1 VAGVAA
7 EAAAGRD
14 GGRSAVRAADTAEG
28 QQPTDR
34 PRPARIAQQRW
45 FTPWLFLLPGLAVV
59 IGFSLFPFLNT
70 VVLAFTDAKVLGG
83 GHFTGGDN
91 FVRMVQDPA
100 FWTAVGNSALYI
112 VGVVPPLVILP
123 LLLAMLVERKLPGI
137 TFFRTAFFTPVIA
150 SIVVVGLIWTWLLD
164 TRGLV
169 NDVLAALG
177 VLKTPIPFLTDRW
190 LLLVSAMLV
199 TVWKGLG
206 YYMVIYLAAL
216 GTVPKDL
223 HEAAQV
229 DGAGWWRRLL
239 SVTLPA
245 LRPTMVLV
253 AVLSAVSAFRVFS
266 EVYLLAGQ
274 AGGPGGADTTLV
286 MLIQQVGTGLSGEL
300 GYSSALSLVLFVLT
314 LGLLLA
320 TNRLNRRED
329 L

>member
-1 VAGVAA
+1 MSTAV
-7 EAAAGRD
+7 EADAPGDVLPPAR
-14 GGRSAVRAADTAEG
+14 RAAV
-28 QQPTDR
+28 
-34 PRPARIAQQRW
+34 RIAQQRW

-70 VVLAFTDAKVLGG
+70 AVLAFTNAKVLGG
-83 GHFTGGDN
+83 GHFTGVDN
-91 FVRMVQDPA
+91 FVRMAQDPA

-123 LLLAMLVERKLPGI
+123 LLLALLVERKLPGI

-169 NDVLAALG
+169 NDVLAAIG
-177 VLKTPIPFLTDRW
+177 VLKTPIPFLTDEW
-190 LLLVSAMLV
+190 LLLASAMLV

-229 DGAGWWRRLL
+229 DGAGWWRRLF

-266 EVYLLAGQ
+266 EVYLLAGP
-274 AGGPGGADTTLV
+274 AGGPGGSDTTLV
-286 MLIQQVGTGLSGEL
+286 MLIQQVGTGLTGDL
-300 GYSSALSLVLFVLT
+300 GYSSSLSLVLFVLT

>member
-1 VAGVAA
+1 V
-7 EAAAGRD
+7 
-14 GGRSAVRAADTAEG
+14 
-28 QQPTDR
+28 
-34 PRPARIAQQRW
+34 RIAQQRW

-70 VVLAFTDAKVLGG
+70 VVLAFTNAKVLGG
-83 GHFTGGDN
+83 GHFTGTDN
-91 FVRMVQDPA
+91 FIRMVQDPA

-123 LLLAMLVERKLPGI
+123 LLLALLVERKLPGI

-150 SIVVVGLIWTWLLD
+150 SIVVVGLIWTWMLD
-164 TRGLV
+164 TRGLI
-169 NDVLAALG
+169 NGVLTALG
-177 VLKTPIPFLTDRW
+177 VLKTPIPFLTDQW

-206 YYMVIYLAAL
+206 YYMIIYLAAL
-216 GTVPKDL
+216 GTVSKDL

-229 DGAGWWRRLL
+229 DGAGWWRRLY

-266 EVYLLAGQ
+266 EVYLLAGP
-274 AGGPGGADTTLV
+274 AGGTGGADTTLV
-286 MLIQQVGTGLSGEL
+286 MLIQQVGTGLSGDL
-300 GYSSALSLVLFVLT
+300 GYSSSLSVVLFILT

>member
-1 VAGVAA
+1 MKTAA
-7 EAAAGRD
+7 EVHPGE
-14 GGRSAVRAADTAEG
+14 VR
-28 QQPTDR
+28 PPVLR
-34 PRPARIAQQRW
+34 PVRIAQQRW

-70 VVLAFTDAKVLGG
+70 VVLAFTNAKVLGG
-83 GHFTGGDN
+83 GHFTGADN
-91 FVRMVQDPA
+91 FVRMVRDPA
-100 FWTAVGNSALYI
+100 FWTAVGNSALYV
-112 VGVVPPLVILP
+112 VGVVPLLVILP
-123 LLLAMLVERKLPGI
+123 LLLALLVERKLPGI

-150 SIVVVGLIWTWLLD
+150 SIVVVGLIWTWMLD
-164 TRGLV
+164 TRGLI
-169 NDVLAALG
+169 NDVLGALG
-177 VLKTPIPFLTDRW
+177 WLKTPIPFLTDQW
-190 LLLVSAMLV
+190 LLLVSAMTV

-216 GTVPKDL
+216 GTVSKDL

-229 DGAGWWRRLL
+229 DGAGWWRRLY

-253 AVLSAVSAFRVFS
+253 AVLSAVAAFRVFS
-266 EVYLLAGQ
+266 EMYLLAGP

-286 MLIQQVGTGLSGEL
+286 MLIQQVGTGLTGDL
-300 GYSSALSLVLFVLT
+300 GYSSALSVVLFVLT

-320 TNRLNRRED
+320 TNRLNRQED

>member
-1 VAGVAA
+1 VKIAA
-7 EAAAGRD
+7 EV
-14 GGRSAVRAADTAEG
+14 VREPADV
-28 QQPTDR
+28 R
-34 PRPARIAQQRW
+34 RPAVRIAQQRW

-59 IGFSLFPFLNT
+59 LGFNLFPFLNT
-70 VVLAFTDAKVLGG
+70 VVLAFTNAKVLGG
-83 GHFTGGDN
+83 GHFTGADN

-123 LLLAMLVERKLPGI
+123 LLLALLVERKLPGI

-164 TRGLV
+164 SRGLV
-169 NDVLAALG
+169 NDVLRALG
-177 VLKTPIPFLTDRW
+177 VLTTPIPFLTDEW

-206 YYMVIYLAAL
+206 YYMIIYLAAL
-216 GTVPKDL
+216 GTVSKDL

-229 DGAGWWRRLL
+229 DGAGWWRRLW

-266 EVYLLAGQ
+266 EVYLLAGP

-286 MLIQQVGTGLSGEL
+286 MLIQQVGTGLSGDL
-300 GYSSALSLVLFVLT
+300 GYSSALSVVLFVLT
-314 LGLLLA
+314 LGLLLL
-320 TNRLNRRED
+320 TNRLNRKED

>member
-1 VAGVAA
+1 VQQAAGRVKVAA
-7 EAAAGRD
+7 EV
-14 GGRSAVRAADTAEG
+14 VREPADV
-28 QQPTDR
+28 R
-34 PRPARIAQQRW
+34 RPAVRIAQQRW

-59 IGFSLFPFLNT
+59 LGFTLFPFLNT
-70 VVLAFTDAKVLGG
+70 VVLAFTNAKVLGG
-83 GHFTGGDN
+83 GHFTGADN
-91 FVRMVQDPA
+91 FVRMVHDPA

-123 LLLAMLVERKLPGI
+123 LLLALLVERKLPGI

-164 TRGLV
+164 SRGLV
-169 NDVLAALG
+169 NDVLRALG
-177 VLKTPIPFLTDRW
+177 VLTTPIPFLTDEW

-206 YYMVIYLAAL
+206 YYMIIYLAAL
-216 GTVPKDL
+216 GTVSKDL

-229 DGAGWWRRLL
+229 DGAGWWRRLW

-266 EVYLLAGQ
+266 EVYLLAGP
-274 AGGPGGADTTLV
+274 AGGPGGADTSLV
-286 MLIQQVGTGLSGEL
+286 MLIQQVGTGLSGDL
-300 GYSSALSLVLFVLT
+300 GYSSALSVVLFVLT
-314 LGLLLA
+314 LGLLLL
-320 TNRLNRRED
+320 TNRLNRKED

>member
-1 VAGVAA
+1 MKVAA
-7 EAAAGRD
+7 EV
-14 GGRSAVRAADTAEG
+14 VREPADV
-28 QQPTDR
+28 R
-34 PRPARIAQQRW
+34 RPAVRIAQQRW

-59 IGFSLFPFLNT
+59 LGFNLFPFLNT
-70 VVLAFTDAKVLGG
+70 VVLAFTNAKVLGG
-83 GHFTGGDN
+83 GHFTGADN
-91 FVRMVQDPA
+91 FVRMLHDPA
-100 FWTAVGNSALYI
+100 FWTAVGNSALYL

-123 LLLAMLVERKLPGI
+123 LLLALLVERKLPGI

-164 TRGLV
+164 SRGLV
-169 NDVLAALG
+169 NDVLRAVG
-177 VLKTPIPFLTDRW
+177 VLTTPIPFLTDEW
-190 LLLVSAMLV
+190 LLLASAMLV

-206 YYMVIYLAAL
+206 YYMIIYLAAL
-216 GTVPKDL
+216 GTVSKDL

-229 DGAGWWRRLL
+229 DGAGWWRRLW

-266 EVYLLAGQ
+266 EVYLLAGP

-286 MLIQQVGTGLSGEL
+286 MLIQQVGTGLTGDL
-300 GYSSALSLVLFVLT
+300 GYSSALSVVLFVLT
-314 LGLLLA
+314 LGLLLL
-320 TNRLNRRED
+320 TNRLNRKED

>member
-1 VAGVAA
+1 M
-7 EAAAGRD
+7 
-14 GGRSAVRAADTAEG
+14 
-28 QQPTDR
+28 
-34 PRPARIAQQRW
+34 RIAQQRW

-70 VVLAFTDAKVLGG
+70 VILAFTNAKVLGG
-83 GHFTGGDN
+83 GTFTGAEN
-91 FVRMVQDPA
+91 FVRMAQDPA

-112 VGVVPPLVILP
+112 VGVVPPLVVLP
-123 LLLAMLVERKLPGI
+123 LLLALLVERKLPGI

-169 NDVLAALG
+169 NDTMQALG
-177 VLKTPIPFLTDRW
+177 LLKTPIPFLTDRW

-206 YYMVIYLAAL
+206 YYMIIYLAAL

-229 DGAGWWRRLL
+229 DGAGWWRRLY

-253 AVLSAVSAFRVFS
+253 GVLSAVSAFRVFS
-266 EVYLLAGQ
+266 EVYILAGP
-274 AGGPGGADTTLV
+274 AGGPGGDDTTLV
-286 MLIQQVGTGLSGEL
+286 MLIQQVGTGLTGDL
-300 GYSSALSLVLFVLT
+300 GYSSALSVVLFVLT

-320 TNRLNRRED
+320 TMRLNRRED
-329 L
+329 Q

>member
-1 VAGVAA
+1 MSTTV
-7 EAAAGRD
+7 EADAPGDVLPPAR
-14 GGRSAVRAADTAEG
+14 RAAV
-28 QQPTDR
+28 
-34 PRPARIAQQRW
+34 RIAQQRW

-59 IGFSLFPFLNT
+59 IGFSLFPFVNT
-70 VVLAFTDAKVLGG
+70 AVLAFTNAKVLGG
-83 GHFTGGDN
+83 GHFTGVDN
-91 FVRMVQDPA
+91 FVRMAQDPA

-123 LLLAMLVERKLPGI
+123 LLLALLVERKLPGI

-169 NDVLAALG
+169 NDVLTALG
-177 VLKTPIPFLTDRW
+177 VLKTPIPFLTDEW
-190 LLLVSAMLV
+190 LLLASSMLV

-229 DGAGWWRRLL
+229 DGAGWWRRLF

-266 EVYLLAGQ
+266 EVYLLAGP
-274 AGGPGGADTTLV
+274 AGGPGGSDTTLV
-286 MLIQQVGTGLSGEL
+286 MLIQQVGTGLTGDL
-300 GYSSALSLVLFVLT
+300 GYSSSLSLVLFVLT

>member
-1 VAGVAA
+1 VKVAA
-7 EAAAGRD
+7 EV
-14 GGRSAVRAADTAEG
+14 VREPADV
-28 QQPTDR
+28 R
-34 PRPARIAQQRW
+34 RPAVRIAQQRW

-59 IGFSLFPFLNT
+59 LGFNLFPFLNT
-70 VVLAFTDAKVLGG
+70 VVLAFTNAKVLGG
-83 GHFTGGDN
+83 GHFTGADN
-91 FVRMVQDPA
+91 FVRMLRDPA

-123 LLLAMLVERKLPGI
+123 LLLALLVERKLPGI

-164 TRGLV
+164 SRGLV
-169 NDVLAALG
+169 NDVLRALG
-177 VLKTPIPFLTDRW
+177 VLTTPIPFLTDEW
-190 LLLVSAMLV
+190 LLLASAMLV

-206 YYMVIYLAAL
+206 YYMIIYLAAL
-216 GTVPKDL
+216 GTVSKDL

-229 DGAGWWRRLL
+229 DGAGWWRRLW

-266 EVYLLAGQ
+266 EVYLLAGP

-286 MLIQQVGTGLSGEL
+286 MLIQQVGTGLTGDL
-300 GYSSALSLVLFVLT
+300 GYSSALSVVLFVLT
-314 LGLLLA
+314 LGLLLL
-320 TNRLNRRED
+320 TNRLNRKED

>member
-1 VAGVAA
+1 MKVAA
-7 EAAAGRD
+7 EV
-14 GGRSAVRAADTAEG
+14 VREPADV
-28 QQPTDR
+28 R
-34 PRPARIAQQRW
+34 RPAVRIAQQRW

-59 IGFSLFPFLNT
+59 LGFNLFPFLNT
-70 VVLAFTDAKVLGG
+70 VVLAFTNAKVLGG
-83 GHFTGGDN
+83 GHFTGADN
-91 FVRMVQDPA
+91 FVRMLRDPA

-123 LLLAMLVERKLPGI
+123 LLLALLVERKLPGI

-164 TRGLV
+164 SRGLV
-169 NDVLAALG
+169 NDVLRALG
-177 VLKTPIPFLTDRW
+177 VLTTPIPFLTDEW
-190 LLLVSAMLV
+190 LLLASAMLV

-206 YYMVIYLAAL
+206 YYMIIYLAAL
-216 GTVPKDL
+216 GTVSKDL

-229 DGAGWWRRLL
+229 DGAGWWRRLW

-266 EVYLLAGQ
+266 EVYLLAGP

-286 MLIQQVGTGLSGEL
+286 MLIQQVGTGLTGDL
-300 GYSSALSLVLFVLT
+300 GYSSALSVVLFVLT
-314 LGLLLA
+314 LGLLLL
-320 TNRLNRRED
+320 TNRLNRKED

>member
-1 VAGVAA
+1 MQQAAGRVKVAA
-7 EAAAGRD
+7 EVVREPADVR
-14 GGRSAVRAADTAEG
+14 RPAVR
-28 QQPTDR
+28 
-34 PRPARIAQQRW
+34 IVQQRW

-59 IGFSLFPFLNT
+59 LGFNLFPFLNT
-70 VVLAFTDAKVLGG
+70 VVLAFTNAKVLGG
-83 GHFTGGDN
+83 GHFTGADN
-91 FVRMVQDPA
+91 FVRMVHDPA

-123 LLLAMLVERKLPGI
+123 LLLALLVERKLPGI

-164 TRGLV
+164 SRGLV
-169 NDVLAALG
+169 NDVLRALG
-177 VLKTPIPFLTDRW
+177 VLTTPIPFLTDEW

-206 YYMVIYLAAL
+206 YYMIIYLAAL
-216 GTVPKDL
+216 GTVSKDL

-229 DGAGWWRRLL
+229 DGAGWWRRLW

-266 EVYLLAGQ
+266 EVYLLAGP
-274 AGGPGGADTTLV
+274 AGGPGGADTSLV
-286 MLIQQVGTGLSGEL
+286 MLIQQVGTGLSGDL
-300 GYSSALSLVLFVLT
+300 GYSSALSVVLFVLT
-314 LGLLLA
+314 LGLLLL
-320 TNRLNRRED
+320 TNRLNRKED

>member
-1 VAGVAA
+1 V
-7 EAAAGRD
+7 
-14 GGRSAVRAADTAEG
+14 
-28 QQPTDR
+28 
-34 PRPARIAQQRW
+34 RIAQQRW

-70 VVLAFTDAKVLGG
+70 VVLAFTNAKVLGG
-83 GHFTGGDN
+83 GHFTGTDN

-123 LLLAMLVERKLPGI
+123 LLLALLVERKLPGI

-150 SIVVVGLIWTWLLD
+150 SIVVVGLIWTWMLD
-164 TRGLV
+164 TRGLI
-169 NDVLAALG
+169 NGVLTALG
-177 VLKTPIPFLTDRW
+177 VLKTPIPFLTDQW

-206 YYMVIYLAAL
+206 YYMIIYLAAL
-216 GTVPKDL
+216 GTVSKDL

-229 DGAGWWRRLL
+229 DGAGWWRRLY

-266 EVYLLAGQ
+266 EVYLLAGP
-274 AGGPGGADTTLV
+274 AGGTGGADTTLV
-286 MLIQQVGTGLSGEL
+286 MLIQQVGTGLSGDL
-300 GYSSALSLVLFVLT
+300 GYSSSLSVVLFILT

>member
-1 VAGVAA
+1 V
-7 EAAAGRD
+7 
-14 GGRSAVRAADTAEG
+14 
-28 QQPTDR
+28 
-34 PRPARIAQQRW
+34 RIAQQRW

-70 VVLAFTDAKVLGG
+70 VILAFTNAKVLGG
-83 GHFTGGDN
+83 GNFTGAEN
-91 FVRMVQDPA
+91 FVRMAQDPA

-112 VGVVPPLVILP
+112 VGVVPPL
-123 LLLAMLVERKLPGI
+123 LLALLVERELPGI

-164 TRGLV
+164 THGLV
-169 NDVLAALG
+169 NDTMRAIGL
-177 VLKTPIPFLTDRW
+177 LKTPIPFLTDRW
-190 LLLVSAMLV
+190 LLLVSAILV
-199 TVWKGLG
+199 TVWKGPG
-206 YYMVIYLAAL
+206 YYMIIYLAAL

-229 DGAGWWRRLL
+229 DGAGWWRRLYA
-239 SVTLPA
+239 VTLPA

-274 AGGPGGADTTLV
+274 AGGPGGDDTTLV
-286 MLIQQVGTGLSGEL
+286 MLIQQVGTGLTGDL
-300 GYSSALSLVLFVLT
+300 GYSSALSVVLFVLT

-320 TNRLNRRED
+320 TMRLNRTED
-329 L
+329 Q

>member
-1 VAGVAA
+1 VSVVTEVKA
-7 EAAAGRD
+7 
-14 GGRSAVRAADTAEG
+14 SKVRPA
-28 QQPTDR
+28 
-34 PRPARIAQQRW
+34 ARIAQQRW
-45 FTPWLFLLPGLAVV
+45 FTPWLFLLPGLVVV
-59 IGFSLFPFLNT
+59 IGFNLFPFLNT
-70 VVLAFTDAKVLGG
+70 VVLAFTNAKVLGG
-83 GHFTGGDN
+83 GHFTGADN

-112 VGVVPPLVILP
+112 VGVVPPLVVLP
-123 LLLAMLVERKLPGI
+123 LLLALLVERRLPGI

-164 TRGLV
+164 SRGLI
-169 NDVLAALG
+169 NDVLSALG
-177 VLKTPIPFLTDRW
+177 WLKTPIPFLTDQW
-190 LLLVSAMLV
+190 LLLASAMTV

-229 DGAGWWRRLL
+229 DGAGWWRRLW

-253 AVLSAVSAFRVFS
+253 AVLSAVAAFRVFS
-266 EVYLLAGQ
+266 EMYLLAGP

-286 MLIQQVGTGLSGEL
+286 MLIQQVGTGLSGDL
-300 GYSSALSLVLFVLT
+300 GYSSSLSVVLFILT

>member
-1 VAGVAA
+1 MSVVT
-7 EAAAGRD
+7 EEKT
-14 GGRSAVRAADTAEG
+14 VRPVSKPA
-28 QQPTDR
+28 
-34 PRPARIAQQRW
+34 ARIAQQRW
-45 FTPWLFLLPGLAVV
+45 FTPWLFLLPGLVVV
-59 IGFSLFPFLNT
+59 IGFNLFPFLNT
-70 VVLAFTDAKVLGG
+70 VVLAFTDANVLGG
-83 GHFTGGDN
+83 GHFTGADN

-112 VGVVPPLVILP
+112 VGVVPPLVVLP
-123 LLLAMLVERKLPGI
+123 LLLALLVERRLPGI

-164 TRGLV
+164 SRGLI
-169 NDVLAALG
+169 NDVLSALG
-177 VLKTPIPFLTDRW
+177 WLKTPIPFLTDQW
-190 LLLVSAMLV
+190 LLLVSAMTV

-229 DGAGWWRRLL
+229 DGAGWWRRLW

-253 AVLSAVSAFRVFS
+253 AVLSAVAAFRVFS
-266 EVYLLAGQ
+266 EMYLLAGP

-286 MLIQQVGTGLSGEL
+286 MLIQQVGTGLSGDL
-300 GYSSALSLVLFVLT
+300 GYSSSLSVVLFILT

>member
-1 VAGVAA
+1 V
-7 EAAAGRD
+7 
-14 GGRSAVRAADTAEG
+14 
-28 QQPTDR
+28 
-34 PRPARIAQQRW
+34 RIAQQRW

-70 VVLAFTDAKVLGG
+70 VVLAFTNAKVLGG
-83 GHFTGGDN
+83 GTFTGADN

-123 LLLAMLVERKLPGI
+123 LLLALLVERKLPGI

-164 TRGLV
+164 TRGLI
-169 NDVLAALG
+169 NDVLAAIG
-177 VLKTPIPFLTDRW
+177 VLKTPIPFLTDQW

-206 YYMVIYLAAL
+206 YYMIIYLAAL
-216 GTVPKDL
+216 GTVSKDL

-229 DGAGWWRRLL
+229 DGAGWWRRLF

-253 AVLSAVSAFRVFS
+253 AVLSSVSAFRVFS
-266 EVYLLAGQ
+266 EVYLLAGP

-286 MLIQQVGTGLSGEL
+286 MLIQQVGTGLTGDL
-300 GYSSALSLVLFVLT
+300 GYSSSLSLVLFVLT

>member
-1 VAGVAA
+1 M
-7 EAAAGRD
+7 
-14 GGRSAVRAADTAEG
+14 
-28 QQPTDR
+28 
-34 PRPARIAQQRW
+34 RIAQQRW

-83 GHFTGGDN
+83 GHFTGTEN
-91 FVRMVQDPA
+91 FARMVEDSA

-112 VGVVPPLVILP
+112 VGVVPPLVVLP
-123 LLLAMLVERKLPGI
+123 LLLALLVERKLPGI

-177 VLKTPIPFLTDRW
+177 ILKTPIPFLTDRW

-286 MLIQQVGTGLSGEL
+286 MLIQQVGTGLSGDL
-300 GYSSALSLVLFVLT
+300 GYSSALSVVLFVLT

>member
-1 VAGVAA
+1 
-7 EAAAGRD
+7 
-14 GGRSAVRAADTAEG
+14 VRPPG
-28 QQPTDR
+28 
-34 PRPARIAQQRW
+34 RPARLVQQRW

-70 VVLAFTDAKVLGG
+70 VVLAFTNAKVLGG
-83 GHFTGGDN
+83 GHFTGADN
-91 FVRMVQDPA
+91 FVRMAQDPA

-123 LLLAMLVERKLPGI
+123 LLLALLVERKLPGI

-169 NDVLAALG
+169 NDVLSALG

-206 YYMVIYLAAL
+206 YYMIIYLAAL
-216 GTVPKDL
+216 GTVSKDL

-229 DGAGWWRRLL
+229 DGAGWWRRLFA
-239 SVTLPA
+239 VTLPA

-266 EVYLLAGQ
+266 EVYLLAGP

-286 MLIQQVGTGLSGEL
+286 MLIQQVGTGLSGDL
-300 GYSSALSLVLFVLT
+300 GYSSALSVVLFVLT

>member
-1 VAGVAA
+1 MKVAA
-7 EAAAGRD
+7 EV
-14 GGRSAVRAADTAEG
+14 VREPADV
-28 QQPTDR
+28 R
-34 PRPARIAQQRW
+34 RPAVRIAQQRW

-59 IGFSLFPFLNT
+59 LGFNLFPFLNT
-70 VVLAFTDAKVLGG
+70 VVLAFTNAKVLGG
-83 GHFTGGDN
+83 GHFTGADN
-91 FVRMVQDPA
+91 FVRMLEDAA

-123 LLLAMLVERKLPGI
+123 LLLALLVERKLPGI

-164 TRGLV
+164 SRGLV
-169 NDVLAALG
+169 NDVLRALG
-177 VLKTPIPFLTDRW
+177 VLTRPIPFLTDEW
-190 LLLVSAMLV
+190 LLLASAMLV

-206 YYMVIYLAAL
+206 YYMIIYLAAL
-216 GTVPKDL
+216 GTVSKDL

-229 DGAGWWRRLL
+229 DGAGWWRRLW

-266 EVYLLAGQ
+266 EVFLLAGP

-286 MLIQQVGTGLSGEL
+286 MLIQQVGTGLTGDL
-300 GYSSALSLVLFVLT
+300 GYSSALSVVLFVLT
-314 LGLLLA
+314 LGLLLL
-320 TNRLNRRED
+320 TNRLNRKED

>member
-1 VAGVAA
+1 VSVVT
-7 EAAAGRD
+7 EEKT
-14 GGRSAVRAADTAEG
+14 VRPVSKPA
-28 QQPTDR
+28 
-34 PRPARIAQQRW
+34 ARIAQQRW
-45 FTPWLFLLPGLAVV
+45 FTPWLFLLPGLVVV
-59 IGFSLFPFLNT
+59 IGFNLFPFLNT

-83 GHFTGGDN
+83 GHFTGADN

-112 VGVVPPLVILP
+112 VGVVPPLVVLP
-123 LLLAMLVERKLPGI
+123 LLLALLVERRLPGI

-164 TRGLV
+164 SRGLI
-169 NDVLAALG
+169 NDVLSALG
-177 VLKTPIPFLTDRW
+177 WLKTPIPFLTDQW
-190 LLLVSAMLV
+190 LLLVSAMTV

-229 DGAGWWRRLL
+229 DGAGWWRRLW

-253 AVLSAVSAFRVFS
+253 AVLSAVAAFRVFS
-266 EVYLLAGQ
+266 EMYLLAGP

-286 MLIQQVGTGLSGEL
+286 MLIQQVGTGLSGDL
-300 GYSSALSLVLFVLT
+300 GYSSSLSVVLFILT

>member
-1 VAGVAA
+1 METADGGSPPGPAGVVAPGPN
-7 EAAAGRD
+7 AGEPR
-14 GGRSAVRAADTAEG
+14 R
-28 QQPTDR
+28 PT
-34 PRPARIAQQRW
+34 RIVQQRW

-59 IGFSLFPFLNT
+59 IGFNLFPFLNT

-83 GHFTGGDN
+83 GHFTGAEN
-91 FVRMVQDPA
+91 FVRLVQDPA

-123 LLLAMLVERKLPGI
+123 LLLALLVERKLPGI

-164 TRGLV
+164 SRGLV
-169 NDVLAALG
+169 NDVLRALG
-177 VLKTPIPFLTDRW
+177 VLTRPIPFLTDEW
-190 LLLVSAMLV
+190 LLLASAMLV

-206 YYMVIYLAAL
+206 YYMIIYLAAL
-216 GTVPKDL
+216 GAVPKEL

-229 DGAGWWRRLL
+229 DGAGWWRRLW

-253 AVLSAVSAFRVFS
+253 AVLSAVAAFRVFS
-266 EVYLLAGQ
+266 EVYLLAGP
-274 AGGPGGADTTLV
+274 AGGPGGSDTTLV
-286 MLIQQVGTGLSGEL
+286 MLIQQVGTGLTGDL
-300 GYSSALSLVLFVLT
+300 GYSSALSVVLFVLT

-320 TNRLNRRED
+320 TNRLNRKED